1 MNIPICVL
9 IIRKNGDKI
18 NWSEKEWQKVCGHCH
33 SFYAKFVAIVLQIVV
48 ILAVA
53 IVVNH
58 SINVLGRL
66 HPLLS
71 SRRARRLFTGWLTR
85 AR

>member
-1 MNIPICVL
+1 M
-9 IIRKNGDKI
+9 IRSNSLK
-18 NWSEKEWQKVCGHCH
+18 KEWQKVCGRCH
-33 SFYAKFVAIVLQIVV
+33 SFYAKFVAIVSQIVV
-48 ILAVA
+48 ILAVVY
-53 IVVNH
+53 VVNN
-58 SINVLGRL
+58 SINVPERP